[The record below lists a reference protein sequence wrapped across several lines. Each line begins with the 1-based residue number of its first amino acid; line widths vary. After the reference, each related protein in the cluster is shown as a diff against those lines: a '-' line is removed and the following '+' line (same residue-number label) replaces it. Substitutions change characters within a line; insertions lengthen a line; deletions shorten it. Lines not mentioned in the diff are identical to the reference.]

1 MADRYDLVVV
11 GAGPAGYVAAIR
23 AAQLGKKVAC
33 VDKREALGGTC
44 LNVGCIPSKAL
55 LDSSEYYWLAR
66 SRFTVHGIEAGDVRL
81 NLQKMMERKDRVV
94 KGLTDG
100 VAFLLKKNRIT
111 PIQGTAR
118 LAGRDRIAVD
128 SAEPRPQGSGLVLE
142 SPAILVATGSEPIPL
157 PSVPFD
163 GSTVVDSTGAL
174 AFAQVPNHLIV
185 IGGSY
190 IGLEIGS
197 IWARL
202 GAKVSVIEVLPR
214 LAGTMDAEVAEQ
226 LRRALV
232 KQGLEFKLDTKV
244 LSAQTQGGRVL
255 VTAQHR
261 GEESTVQGDKLLVA
275 VGRRPFLRD
284 LGLKEAG
291 VLINEKSGRVPVN
304 ESFQTN
310 VPGVYAIGD
319 LVAGP
324 MLAHKAQEEGIA
336 FAERLAGMKTR
347 VNYDAI
353 PGIIYTS
360 PEVASVGLT
369 EEQLKQAGRQYRVG
383 RFPFAANGRAR
394 CLDEIEGFVKILSD
408 AGSDRLLGVH
418 IIGPRASELIAEAV
432 TVLEFAGSAEDIAR
446 ICHAHP
452 TLSEAM
458 HEAALAVDGRA
469 IHA

>member
-11 GAGPAGYVAAIR
+11 GAGPGGYVAAIR

-100 VAFLLKKNRIT
+100 VAFLLKKNHIT
-111 PIQGTAR
+111 HVQGTAR
-118 LAGRDRIAVD
+118 LAGSNRVAVD

-142 SPAILVATGSEPIPL
+142 SPAILLATGSEPIPL
-157 PSVPFD
+157 PSAPFD

-174 AFAQVPNHLIV
+174 AFARVPDHLIV

-202 GAKVSVIEVLPR
+202 GAKVSVIEMLPR

-232 KQGLEFKLDTKV
+232 KRGLEFRLDTKV
-244 LSAQTQGGRVL
+244 LSAQAQGGRVL
-255 VTAQHR
+255 VTTQHR
-261 GEESTVQGDKLLVA
+261 GEEATLEGDKLLVA

-284 LGLKEAG
+284 LTLTEAG
-291 VLINEKSGRVPVN
+291 VLVDEKSGRVPVN

-310 VPGVYAIGD
+310 VPGIYAIGD

-360 PEVASVGLT
+360 PEVAAVGLT
-369 EEQLKQAGRQYRVG
+369 EDELKQSGRQYRVG

-408 AGSDRLLGVH
+408 AGSDRVLGVH
-418 IIGPRASELIAEAV
+418 IIGPRASELIVEAV

-458 HEAALAVDGRA
+458 HEAALALDGRA